1 MSPSPHAPWA
11 LAFAILPWR
20 ESEKAAAWARIE
32 AGEALLLPPEV
43 EALWARRADF
53 EVPGARLLLPGDPEA
68 DRLCA
73 PLPYPVALWVRGTV
87 PPAFPAV
94 GIVGARKASGAGL
107 RRAHAFGKALTE
119 AGVAVI
125 SGLAR
130 GIDAA
135 AHLGALDASSGDGPT
150 WAVLGSGLH
159 RPYPPE
165 HRPLLDR
172 MVAAGGG
179 ALTPFPPDAEPKP
192 FHFPRRNLLLAAW
205 VQAVLVVEAE
215 VRSGSLVTAKLA
227 LDHGKDL
234 YLCPGSPG
242 TDALLDEGAATVC
255 EDAVDLIRELR
266 EIQAP

>member
-1 MSPSPHAPWA
+1 MPPSPHAPWA

-20 ESEKAAAWARIE
+20 ESEKAAVWARIE
-32 AGEALLLPPEV
+32 GGEALFLPPDV

-68 DRLCA
+68 DRLNA

-94 GIVGARKASGAGL
+94 GIVGARRASGAGL

-119 AGVAVI
+119 AGVAVC

-135 AHLGALDASSGDGPT
+135 AHLGALEAGPT
-150 WAVLGSGLH
+150 WAVLGSGLN
-159 RPYPPE
+159 RTYPPE
-165 HRPLLDR
+165 HRPLLER
-172 MVAAGGG
+172 LVAAGGG
-179 ALTPFPPDAEPKP
+179 AITPFPPDVKPKP

-205 VQAVLVVEAE
+205 VQALLVVEAGL
-215 VRSGSLVTAKLA
+215 RSGSLVTAKLA

-234 YLCPGSPG
+234 YMCPGSPG
-242 TDALLDEGAATVC
+242 TDALLDEGAAQVC
-255 EDAVDLIRELR
+255 EDPSALIGELR
-266 EIQAP
+266 ASYGT